1 MWIVTGII
9 SIIFCVIAWGIT
21 AKKSKNANWAMAG
34 SLSFV
39 GITLL
44 MEYRIVAEWVNEE
57 DWSALMDVVPAMFPV
72 LCGYVVIMLVAN
84 IGVLVTN
91 KKLRF

>member
-21 AKKSKNANWAMAG
+21 AKKGKNANWAVVC

-39 GITLL
+39 IITLL
-44 MEYRIVAEWVNEE
+44 MEYQMAVNWVNKE
-57 DWSALMDVVPAMFPV
+57 DWGALMDAVPAMFPV

-84 IGVLVTN
+84 IGAIVIN
-91 KKLRF
+91 KKI

>member
-21 AKKSKNANWAMAG
+21 AKKGKNANWAVVC

-39 GITLL
+39 IITLL
-44 MEYRIVAEWVNEE
+44 MEYQMAVNWVNKE
-57 DWSALMDVVPAMFPV
+57 DWSALMDAVPAMFPV
-72 LCGYVVIMLVAN
+72 LCGYVVIMLGAN
-84 IGVLVTN
+84 IGAIVIN
-91 KKLRF
+91 KKI

>member
-21 AKKSKNANWAMAG
+21 VKKSKKAYWAMTG

-44 MEYRIVAEWVNEE
+44 MEYWMVVDWVKKE
-57 DWSALMDVVPAMFPV
+57 DWSALMDAVPAMFSA